1 MTFLNW
7 KTICFLALITNSTA
21 LNVGQAYLNARIQP
35 GRFDFAGAR
44 DWPPAK
50 RPGNKPH
57 AFRLVRPRPH
67 HAGIDANYHKRASP
81 SIQNYGPE
89 SSFDVNDE
97 LTDQLFSN
105 LKIFKRNFPSSASTS
120 EYFKRLS
127 SVVPVVDQPQVI
139 QNLEDYDSYANNS
152 YYRKIM
158 LANLCERRKKNIF
171 MIGAYVP
178 KVCQQYEK
186 Y

>member
-1 MTFLNW
+1 MNEINEDPQL
-7 KTICFLALITNSTA
+7 
-21 LNVGQAYLNARIQP
+21 
-35 GRFDFAGAR
+35 
-44 DWPPAK
+44 
-50 RPGNKPH
+50 
-57 AFRLVRPRPH
+57 
-67 HAGIDANYHKRASP
+67 
-81 SIQNYGPE
+81 
-89 SSFDVNDE
+89 

-105 LKIFKRNFPSSASTS
+105 LKIFKRNANVPSSTS
-120 EYFKRLS
+120 DYFKRLS
-127 SVVPVVDQPQVI
+127 SVVPVVDQPKMTQKD
-139 QNLEDYDSYANNS
+139 DYDSYANNS